1 MINLKGTKKVER
13 GDKSVKRS
21 WEDVDWFPSGDG
33 KLSERKEDLNS
44 RLRMA
49 VCYLSNSSKKKV
61 QNWQVTDVCSQSCG
75 IQRCGPHQE
84 MIESSLALKWSL
96 KKPWTIHQPFWQFEE
111 TTGWKK
117 NQDVLSQKLLP
128 HRCRLLHWH
137 RFWF

>member
-49 VCYLSNSSKKKV
+49 VCYLSNSSKKKYRTDK
-61 QNWQVTDVCSQSCG
+61 WQTCVLNLAEFNVVVL
-75 IQRCGPHQE
+75 PQE

-117 NQDVLSQKLLP
+117 ESRCFKPKITP
-128 HRCRLLHWH
+128 HRCRLQHWH